1 MEDLRKYMKQRRGE
15 EEQKKDGVNM
25 IGSEESLKSFN
36 GVREESTTLNGR
48 H

>member
-1 MEDLRKYMKQRRGE
+1 MKQRRGE

-25 IGSEESLKSFN
+25 IGSDESLKSLN
-36 GVREESTTLNGR
+36 GAREESTTLNGR